1 MVMTALTFGMVLN
14 MKQPIKLYLRDEK
27 QFVMIHKT
35 KFGHKITYHDQA
47 KDNTY
52 TLTELIGG
60 KIIV

>member
-1 MVMTALTFGMVLN
+1 MKQLTN
-14 MKQPIKLYLRDEK
+14 QPIKLYLRDEK

-47 KDNTY
+47 KDNIY